1 MRKNKEKEL
10 NGTRQQSTAS
20 KVKMADDRSKDDF
33 IMLPT
38 VDFCFKEMMHN
49 ENVRKGIIAAITVVI
64 CAVLAATCAFA
75 APGKAEKKDVKKEVT
90 TTEKQKETTTAE
102 KPKTE
107 TKESEEP
114 NIEETGISTEE
125 ESDIEN
131 AEEVSDDQEESDDS
145 EEEIDDEEMDHCN
158 HEWVQTGYAAD
169 PDFQTGYAIEQ
180 ECKKCHLCKG
190 IEISQ
195 EEFEEATKE
204 DKESYADEGCE
215 YEDSEDVEV
224 VE

>member
-1 MRKNKEKEL
+1 MK
-10 NGTRQQSTAS
+10 
-20 KVKMADDRSKDDF
+20 
-33 IMLPT
+33 
-38 VDFCFKEMMHN
+38 
-49 ENVRKGIIAAITVVI
+49 KGIIAATAVVI
-64 CAVLAATCAFA
+64 CAMLAATYAFA

-131 AEEVSDDQEESDDS
+131 AEEVSDDQGESDDS

-204 DKESYADEGCE
+204 DQESYADEGCE
-215 YEDSEDVEV
+215 YEDSEDVEDS
-224 VE
+224 

>member
-1 MRKNKEKEL
+1 MQKNYESGKEQTMK
-10 NGTRQQSTAS
+10 
-20 KVKMADDRSKDDF
+20 
-33 IMLPT
+33 
-38 VDFCFKEMMHN
+38 
-49 ENVRKGIIAAITVVI
+49 KGIIVVITVVI
-64 CAVLAATCAFA
+64 CAVLAATYAFA

-158 HEWVQTGYAAD
+158 HEWVQMGYAAD